1 MTGGASVV
9 VCGAG
14 PAGSAAAVLLAAR
27 GATVTLLDRVAD
39 PAAVGAGLL
48 LQPNGLAVLYGL
60 GLRDHLRTCAHA
72 SAGAALRDD
81 RGRALAEARCPNF
94 GNGLD
99 HVLTVRRSHLAHV
112 LDEAVRAWGTVD
124 AINGANVIGADP
136 SGTVTYQRDG
146 REHSLTADLVVG
158 ADGVHS
164 VVRDSGQFGARVV
177 TTGHRYLRGIVP
189 GAPNTP
195 VAEYWTSLGLFG
207 CSPLGDGATYVYAN
221 ASAPPVREA
230 LARSDDAA
238 FRSAWSRAL
247 PVVAPLVE
255 GISLL
260 DDVLVNDVEQVDCD
274 RYTDGRL
281 VLIGDAA
288 HAMAPTLG
296 QGANSA
302 LVDAAVLAL
311 ELGQSGDLGEGCAAY
326 SRRRRSPVR
335 RVQRDA
341 ARLARLSAVE
351 AAAGRRL
358 RNTLLRAVSR
368 PGLIERR
375 FRAAQQEDPADL
387 ARGVRGL
394 FAPA

>member
-1 MTGGASVV
+1 MTSPPLTGGASVV

-27 GATVTLLDRVAD
+27 GATVTLLERVAD
-39 PAAVGAGLL
+39 PTAVGAGLL
-48 LQPNGLAVLYGL
+48 LQPNGLAVLYAL
-60 GLRDHLRTCAHA
+60 GLSDRLRTCAHK
-72 SAGAALRDD
+72 STGAGLRDD
-81 RGRALAEARCPNF
+81 RGRTLAEARCP
-94 GNGLD
+94 D
-99 HVLTVRRSHLAHV
+99 
-112 LDEAVRAWGTVD
+112 
-124 AINGANVIGADP
+124 
-136 SGTVTYQRDG
+136 SGTVTYRHNG
-146 REHSLTADLVVG
+146 SEHSLTADLVVG

-164 VVRDSGQFGARVV
+164 VVRDSGHFGSRV
-177 TTGHRYLRGIVP
+177 TNTGHRYLRGIVP
-189 GAPNTP
+189 TTRNTP
-195 VAEYWTSLGLFG
+195 VAEYCTSLGLFG
-207 CSPLGDGATYVYAN
+207 CSPLGDGAAYIYAN

-230 LARSDDAA
+230 LADSDLARLRA
-238 FRSAWSRAL
+238 AWSGAL

-255 GISLL
+255 GISRL
-260 DDVLVNDVEQVDCD
+260 DGVPVNDVERVDCD
-274 RYTDGRL
+274 RYNDGRL

-311 ELGQSGDLGEGCAAY
+311 ELGQSADVAEGCAAY
-326 SRRRRSPVR
+326 SRRRRPPVR

-351 AAAGRRL
+351 SAAGRRL

-368 PGLIERR
+368 PALIERR

-394 FAPA
+394 LAPA